1 MANKNKGA
9 SGGAIN
15 YKKKRDYTPG
25 NSAESGKKF
34 QLTMYYK
41 VAGVFTIICG
51 ALYAAVRVLASNGY
65 MLINTSAQYWI
76 WYALV
81 IGMLLLLG
89 RYISEKPTTPTARK
103 VVKIVTSIATIC
115 MLLLLYAQCINMIDN
130 GLQKYAV
137 QTSPDG
143 KNTAIIMRDLMT
155 VEDADNM
162 NEDGTPVAVD
172 YVTYRAY
179 PKINRF
185 FCDSSNEKDSG
196 ENMIWLMDGEKKQV
210 KAVWSTGETIHT
222 LPVEDANFIW
232 LQQDAENILDGQWSE
247 DGMTYTITADG
258 DVFEMIGEDGDTE
271 GKLLNTITV
280 EFE

>member
-1 MANKNKGA
+1 M
-9 SGGAIN
+9 AIN
-15 YKKKRDYTPG
+15 YKKKRDYNPAG
-25 NSAESGKKF
+25 SAEAGKKF

-41 VAGVFTIICG
+41 VAGTFTVLVG
-51 ALYAAVRVLASNGY
+51 VLYAAVRMLASKGY
-65 MLINTSAQYWI
+65 MLINTSMQYWI

-89 RYISEKPTTPTARK
+89 RYISEKPVNPSTRRI
-103 VVKIVTSIATIC
+103 VKIVTSIATVC
-115 MLLLLYAQCINMIDN
+115 VLLLMYVQCIDMIDN
-130 GLQKYAV
+130 GLQKYST

-143 KNTAIIMRDLMT
+143 SRTVVIMRDIMT
-155 VEDADNM
+155 VEDDKNL

-196 ENMIWLMDGEKKQV
+196 EHMIWLMDGEKKQV
-210 KAVWSTGETIHT
+210 KAVWSAGDTIQT

-232 LQQDAENILDGQWSE
+232 LQQDTETTLDGVWSE
-247 DGMTYTITADG
+247 DGKTYTITANGEAFEIIDDG
-258 DVFEMIGEDGDTE
+258 GAET
-271 GKLLNTITV
+271 GKKLNTIMI

>member
-1 MANKNKGA
+1 MAKNNKNQ

-15 YKKKRDYTPG
+15 YKKKRDYAPG
-25 NSAESGKKF
+25 NAAESGKKF

-41 VAGVFTIICG
+41 VAGLFTIICG
-51 ALYAAVRVLASNGY
+51 ILYAVVRVLASNGY
-65 MLINTSAQYWI
+65 MLINTGTQYWI

-81 IGMLLLLG
+81 IGLLLVIG
-89 RYISEKPTTPTARK
+89 RYISEKPQTPTTRK
-103 VVKIVTSIATIC
+103 AVKISVAIVTIC
-115 MLLLLYAQCINMIDN
+115 LMLLLYAQCINMIDN

-143 KNTAIIMRDLMT
+143 TKSVIIMRDLMT
-155 VEDADNM
+155 VEDDKNTA
-162 NEDGTPVAVD
+162 EDGSPVTVD

-179 PKINRF
+179 PQINRF

-222 LPVEDANFIW
+222 LPVEDVNFIW
-232 LQQDAENILDGQWSE
+232 LQQDVENALNGEWSE
-247 DGMTYTITADG
+247 DGKTFTITASG
-258 DVFEMIGEDGDTE
+258 DVFEVIGDNADVSKKLDT
-271 GKLLNTITV
+271 IVV